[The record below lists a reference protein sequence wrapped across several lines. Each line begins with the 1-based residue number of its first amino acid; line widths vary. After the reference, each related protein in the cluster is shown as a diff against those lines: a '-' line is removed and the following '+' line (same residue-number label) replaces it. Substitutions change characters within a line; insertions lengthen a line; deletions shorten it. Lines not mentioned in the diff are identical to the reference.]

1 MNTKKCYHLR
11 AGVQVRKEK
20 FGLLFYDYRGPRL
33 YFVPTKDF
41 IGHNFFNGVQTAES
55 LIESIRTCHDQSQ
68 RASQEWVVQVL
79 SVLHQKGLIHE
90 QSIC

>member
-11 AGVQVRKEK
+11 DGVQVRKEK

-41 IGHNFFNGVQTAES
+41 IGNDFFNGTQTAES